1 MAKLPLKLLCST
13 KFGRYPKISLEQ
25 VYNMFQSD
33 GWMVNYA
40 GYEFKTKIAESGASR
55 GMFYS
60 SRLDQLFAVINQYVY
75 SISTNFVVSFIGT
88 LSSISGDVFI
98 DENIKSQIAFCDK
111 QFIYIFDYSTGVFQK
126 LNLDFSAGYITYQDN
141 RFIASI
147 NSFASTSANP
157 ITPGWRVSDANL
169 LAIQPN
175 PGGTITIVNPG
186 SGYTNGDILAVLYGH
201 GGSITV
207 TVDGSGAVTSAVVTP
222 ETTNSGYSNATYDT
236 SGGTGTGC
244 TVQITVTSGFTN
256 QDSQVGS
263 FQTKPDNVQACVRMP
278 GKTGQLLIMGEV
290 VTEVWTDLGLQ
301 LFKYQRNISYCIDYG
316 CLNPATIATGD
327 DFIVWLGAN
336 EKSGPVIMVC
346 TGGGVQQ
353 ISTDGINYR
362 LSQLTNPENSYGFVF
377 KQDGHVFYQ
386 LTFPSDADNVTY
398 TYDFN
403 TQKFYTL
410 CDTNQDCHI
419 AKRVVYFNNDYY
431 FVSFDDAN
439 LYRLDSSITTNNGQE
454 IPRIIIT
461 STSAMPDRLPF
472 VVNSISFPIEQGADK
487 NTITTSS
494 SGSAYIIDND
504 GEYLID
510 NEDEDLIDNFVSY
523 TTKSSSRVDLST
535 SSDGGNTFGNPV
547 GIWLNKLGSRR
558 NIFKFYNLGRYNE
571 VIFQLRFWG
580 LSRFVLTDGVADVI
594 Q

>member
-1 MAKLPLKLLCST
+1 MAKRPLKLLCST

-40 GYEFKTKIAESGASR
+40 GYELKTKISESGIGR

-75 SISTNFVVSFIGT
+75 SISTNFVVSLVGT
-88 LSSISGDVFI
+88 LDSTAGDVFI

-111 QFIYIFDYSTGVFQK
+111 QYIYIFDYSTSVFQK
-126 LNLDFSAGYITYQDN
+126 LVLDFSAGYITYQDN
-141 RFIASI
+141 YFAASI

-157 ITPGWRVSDANL
+157 ITPGWRLSDDSL
-169 LAIQPN
+169 LAIGSVTLVD
-175 PGGTITIVNPG
+175 PGVGYS
-186 SGYTNGDILAVLYGH
+186 SGDVLAVLYGH
-201 GGSITV
+201 GGSIKV
-207 TVDGSGAVTSAVVTP
+207 NTVDGTGKVTSIYPTP
-222 ETTNSGYSNATYDT
+222 VDAGSGYSNAVYDT
-236 SGGTGTGC
+236 STTGAGVGC
-244 TVQITVTSGFTN
+244 TVQIVVTSGFAPN
-256 QDSQVGS
+256 EFQVGL
-263 FQTKPDNVQACVRMP
+263 FETKPDNVQACVRVP
-278 GKTGQLLIMGEV
+278 GKSGQLMIMGETG
-290 VTEVWTDLGLQ
+290 TELWTDLHLQ
-301 LFKYQRNISYCIDYG
+301 LFPYQRNSSYCIDYG
-316 CLNPATIATGD
+316 CVNPATIATGD
-327 DFIVWLGAN
+327 DFVVWLGAN
-336 EKSGPVIMVC
+336 EKSGPVIMLC

-386 LTFPSDADNVTY
+386 LTFQSAADNVTY

-410 CDTNQDCHI
+410 CDSNQDCHI
-419 AKRVVYFNNDYY
+419 AKRVAYFNNDYY
-431 FVSFDDAN
+431 FISFDDSN
-439 LYRLDSSITTNNGQE
+439 LYRLDSSITTNDGQE

-472 VVNSISFPIEQGADK
+472 VVNSLSFPIEQGADE
-487 NTITTSS
+487 NTITISASS
-494 SGSAYIIDND
+494 NAYIIDDSGN
-504 GEYLID
+504 YLVD
-510 NEDEDLIDNFVSY
+510 NEDEDLVDNFISY

-535 SSDGGNTFGNPV
+535 SSDGGNTFGNSV

-571 VIFQLRFWG
+571 VIFQFRFWG
-580 LSRFVLTDGVADVI
+580 LGRFVLTDGIADVI